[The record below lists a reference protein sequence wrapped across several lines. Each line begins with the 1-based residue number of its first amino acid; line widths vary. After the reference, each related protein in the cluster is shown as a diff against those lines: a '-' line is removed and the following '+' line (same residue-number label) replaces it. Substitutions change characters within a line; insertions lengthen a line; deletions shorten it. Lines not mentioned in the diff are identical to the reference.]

1 MTTWDI
7 TTTSRKDRGELPAA
21 TAQPVHSCSWS
32 CGVSLFPARLPEIG
46 GGTGPKPAAPPTPR
60 RPELHWLF
68 LVAGT
73 PWEEL
78 RSNLPLRLVRGDPA
92 ACDRPG

>member
-1 MTTWDI
+1 MNSQQPRHNRFI
-7 TTTSRKDRGELPAA
+7 HAAGAAASHSSQPGSQRLEGGRVLNLLLP
-21 TAQPVHSCSWS
+21 
-32 CGVSLFPARLPEIG
+32 
-46 GGTGPKPAAPPTPR
+46 PPPR